1 MPFADSLDLSDAIVN
16 SSRARAIAFV
26 PCLPLS
32 SRFALA
38 YLALIQPSKKEYEL
52 KYGEPVSFNG
62 RRTNTMD
69 QKTKERI
76 SAEETARFMDTQFGQ
91 LDLSGSPDLNH
102 PPADTFELQDRH
114 GFNRV
119 DDAGLA
125 GINQLKALLANPPRE
140 VIEELAK
147 ETNNPDLIAEL
158 ADERSEQVALEFRR
172 RTPGYLKCDA
182 NWRSMIETLAHN
194 FLGED
199 NLDAEDAQELL
210 ISGGFFTVENL
221 AAAFR
226 ALDRVGAL
234 EYPSNHARPLKE
246 AQRLRAAQLSA
257 NGDVLGGIVEYVKG
271 RIGEDAAFEVAF
283 SLDDPLDFTTNP
295 KDQPVLEEACY
306 FCWEHYRKDY
316 SPTTARRKFLREYC
330 AGRFVTVALLDAAWE
345 ECKRLE
351 RDATRSALFNQVEHD
366 TSVPG
371 EDPSAFDRLD
381 DEGIV
386 DLYHRTLREYAQTVK
401 RQSGVLV

>member
-1 MPFADSLDLSDAIVN
+1 MLD
-16 SSRARAIAFV
+16 
-26 PCLPLS
+26 
-32 SRFALA
+32 
-38 YLALIQPSKKEYEL
+38 QE
-52 KYGEPVSFNG
+52 
-62 RRTNTMD
+62 
-69 QKTKERI
+69 TKERI
-76 SAEETARFMDTQFGQ
+76 STEESARFMDSHFGQ
-91 LDLSGSPDLNH
+91 LDMSGSPDFNH

-125 GINQLKALLANPPRE
+125 GINQLKDLLANPPRE
-140 VIEELAK
+140 VMEELAK

-158 ADERSEQVALEFRR
+158 ADERAEQVAHEFRR
-172 RTPGYLKCDA
+172 RTPGYLKRDA

-194 FLGED
+194 LLGGDDLE
-199 NLDAEDAQELL
+199 AEEAQELL
-210 ISGGFFTVENL
+210 INGGYFTVENL
-221 AAAFR
+221 TAAFR

-234 EYPSNHARPLKE
+234 EYPPNHARPLKE

-257 NGDVLGGIVEYVKG
+257 NSDVLGGIVEYVKG

-283 SLDDPLDFTTNP
+283 SFEDPLDFTTNP
-295 KDQPVLEEACY
+295 KNQPVLEGACY

-316 SPTTARRKFLREYC
+316 SPTNARCRFLRDYC

-345 ECKRLE
+345 ECKRVE
-351 RDATRSALFNQVEHD
+351 RDATRSALFNQTENEGNLR
-366 TSVPG
+366 S

-381 DEGIV
+381 DEGIAN
-386 DLYHRTLREYAQTVK
+386 LYHRTLRQYAQNVK

>member
-1 MPFADSLDLSDAIVN
+1 ML
-16 SSRARAIAFV
+16 
-26 PCLPLS
+26 
-32 SRFALA
+32 
-38 YLALIQPSKKEYEL
+38 
-52 KYGEPVSFNG
+52 
-62 RRTNTMD
+62 D

-76 SAEETARFMDTQFGQ
+76 SAEETARFMDSQFGQ
-91 LDLSGSPDLNH
+91 LDISGSPDFNH

-125 GINQLKALLANPPRE
+125 GINQLKDLLANPPRE
-140 VIEELAK
+140 VMEELAK

-158 ADERSEQVALEFRR
+158 ADERAEQVAHEFRR

-199 NLDAEDAQELL
+199 DLEAEEAQELL
-210 ISGGFFTVENL
+210 ITGGHFTVENL
-221 AAAFR
+221 TAAFR

-234 EYPSNHARPLKE
+234 EYPPNHARPLKE
-246 AQRLRAAQLSA
+246 AQRLRAAQLAA
-257 NGDVLGGIVEYVKG
+257 NGEVLGGIVEYVKG

-283 SLDDPLDFTTNP
+283 SLEDPLDFTTNP
-295 KDQPVLEEACY
+295 KNRPVLEEACY

-316 SPTTARRKFLREYC
+316 SPTNARRRFLRDYC

-345 ECKRLE
+345 ECKRVE
-351 RDATRSALFNQVEHD
+351 RDATRSALFNQTESEGNPRSD
-366 TSVPG
+366 
-371 EDPSAFDRLD
+371 DPSAFDRLD
-381 DEGIV
+381 DAGIA
-386 DLYHRTLREYAQTVK
+386 DLYHRTLRQYAQNVK